1 METVNLRYRP
11 TGESLRNINPRQ
23 TIYENDDYVVYI
35 NGNSVGV
42 VFKAYRLSE
51 PCGSTDTE
59 VSINQ
64 MRIRQLYNNQGNKI
78 TLKDILNNI
87 KEQYDD
93 FNSHRVNTLLRY

>member
-1 METVNLRYRP
+1 METKGPLKDLFLNLRYRP

-42 VFKAYRLSE
+42 VFKVY
-51 PCGSTDTE
+51 TDTE

-87 KEQYDD
+87 KEQST
-93 FNSHRVNTLLRY
+93 FSSS